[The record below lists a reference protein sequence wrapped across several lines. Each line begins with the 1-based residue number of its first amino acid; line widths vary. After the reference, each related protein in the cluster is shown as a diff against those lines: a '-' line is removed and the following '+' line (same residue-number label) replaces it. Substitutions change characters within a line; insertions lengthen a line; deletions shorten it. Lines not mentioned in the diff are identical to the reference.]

1 MKLQLA
7 GTSILCVV
15 LLALPGR
22 HACAISAEE
31 LAANYMAT
39 LAKQQRYAF
48 KFTASAVRDGQD
60 IYHERDGRTTFSAS
74 GELICDGRRIA
85 LRIKRWGQ
93 YTSHQA
99 IPASNPR
106 YWRVIYDGREL
117 WTYYRSP
124 TDEFAP
130 HGRLFMTTNP
140 TRRDISEIVRITY
153 PGHYMLGYISEVGI
167 RMDEILRDRS
177 TKLALRPGPEKVGGV
192 ECYVLDVSSKFGR
205 GTLWLDPEHGY
216 NIAQAYYNVRS
227 GDITHGTVPAGHDTH
242 LHLRDVRFDLVDG
255 VWFPTRATTEWRL
268 AAPECREII
277 VRQHRLT
284 DVKLNPDMD
293 AMNAFS
299 TADIPNGTECKY
311 RPGQAKFTW
320 QSGRLVPAGRR

>member
-7 GTSILCVV
+7 GTSILCVI
-15 LLALPGR
+15 ALGLPLR
-22 HACAISAEE
+22 HACGLSPEE
-31 LAANYMAT
+31 LVREYTTT

-60 IYHERDGRTTFSAS
+60 IDHERDGHTTFSAS
-74 GELICDGRRIA
+74 GELICDGRRVA

-106 YWRVIYDGREL
+106 YWRLIYDGSEL

-124 TDEFAP
+124 TDKLAP
-130 HGRLFMTTNP
+130 YGKLFITPNP
-140 TRRDISEIVRITY
+140 TQRQIWDIVQIDY
-153 PGHYMLGYISEVGI
+153 PGHYLLGYISEVGI

-177 TKLALRPGPEKVGGV
+177 TKLALRPEPEKVGSV
-192 ECYVLDVSSKFGR
+192 ECYVLDVSSRFGR

-216 NIAQAYYNVRS
+216 NIAQAYFNVRS
-227 GDITHGTVPAGHDTH
+227 AERDAH
-242 LHLRDVRFDLVDG
+242 LSLRDVRFELVDG

-293 AMNAFS
+293 AIGAFS
-299 TADIPNGTECKY
+299 TADIPNGAECIR
-311 RPGQAKFTW
+311 RPSRAKFIW
-320 QSGRLVPAGRR
+320 QSGMLVPAGRR